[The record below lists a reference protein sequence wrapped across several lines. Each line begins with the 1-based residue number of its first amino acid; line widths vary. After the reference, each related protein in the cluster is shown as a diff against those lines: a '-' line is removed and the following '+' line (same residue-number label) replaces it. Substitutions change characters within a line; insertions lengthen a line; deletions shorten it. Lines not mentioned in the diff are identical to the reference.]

1 MDESGLFPGFGQPE
15 DRRPDGAGKRTRR
28 TKKKASGPAEPT
40 AGAGP
45 QHARQADAAS
55 TPCPG
60 SEPAAAAAC
69 PSAPA
74 AIPAPARMLA
84 HEDFAANTLTH
95 LAECPALAQTA
106 AAVVEHCLAARM
118 RFPHTLLVGPADS
131 SKRLIAQAIAADMAA
146 PFHAIE
152 MLHINGSDALHAALK
167 GIPDGAV
174 LLVSGIDTV
183 TPNALADLA
192 RAVDGR
198 ESVRDTTMRDLMRQ
212 MDGEKWKR
220 PARGK
225 PARAYGDFTVVL
237 TSRTHVPSD
246 SALHRWLQL
255 QFFTQRNAQ
264 TEAARLGRA
273 FRRAGVP
280 ITPPALAELARFAVT
295 FKVRSIQAASSV
307 ALLRGAVEAG
317 AGGGPGPIT
326 EAELGRTLEGIL
338 EHAMDPEQV
347 KKLRR
352 FMRRA
357 AA

>member
-15 DRRPDGAGKRTRR
+15 DRRPDGAGKRKRR
-28 TKKKASGPAEPT
+28 TKKRASGP
-40 AGAGP
+40 G
-45 QHARQADAAS
+45 
-55 TPCPG
+55 
-60 SEPAAAAAC
+60 
-69 PSAPA
+69 SAPA
-74 AIPAPARMLA
+74 AATACASAAPVIPAPARMLT
-84 HEDFAANTLTH
+84 HEDLAANTLTH

-192 RAVDGR
+192 RAVGGR

-280 ITPPALAELARFAVT
+280 IAPAALAELARFAVT

-317 AGGGPGPIT
+317 AGGGGPGPIT
-326 EAELGRTLEGIL
+326 VAELGRTLEGML

>member
-28 TKKKASGPAEPT
+28 TKKATAPGTPA
-40 AGAGP
+40 AGAAARGELP
-45 QHARQADAAS
+45 ATEPAPAGGAAGGHATAI
-55 TPCPG
+55 
-60 SEPAAAAAC
+60 AAAAL
-69 PSAPA
+69 PG
-74 AIPAPARMLA
+74 RMLT

-106 AAVVEHCLAARM
+106 SAVVEHCLAARM

-146 PFHAIE
+146 PFHALE

-225 PARAYGDFTVVL
+225 PARAYGDFTVIL

-246 SALHRWLQL
+246 SALHRWVQL
-255 QFFTQRNAQ
+255 QFFTQRNAH

-273 FRRAGVP
+273 FRRAGVGIVP
-280 ITPPALAELARFAVT
+280 AALAELARFAVT
-295 FKVRSIQAASSV
+295 FKVRSLQAASSV
-307 ALLRGAVEAG
+307 ALLRGTG
-317 AGGGPGPIT
+317 AACGAAAAGPGLIT
-326 EAELGRTLEGIL
+326 EGELARTLEGML